1 MSTNFDKS
9 EFTNKTGHQSKE
21 PVRGKSQNKGLYA
34 GTNLSRLIFSGIF
47 NELNS
52 FIFQNS
58 TITELKI
65 AERISEYGLKYHLS
79 SSVLSDLNKLGLQ
92 LFKMKMKHQDCF
104 EKLDISP
111 KKSECC
117 YSVFHSGELHF
128 YYNVL
133 PGDVLKMKE
142 NKLFWINLADH
153 EYFSL
158 EEIVAK
164 EFKLEPKH
172 IEILMYLCGK
182 NMPGKSI
189 KREDIYQNV
198 WLTSTETN
206 SRKINNIISV
216 ASNKINSFAKKE
228 FISEKSNYVKL
239 IHGGDKY
246 LVSDTCIDAICIIN
260 KTAVN
265 EKK

>member
-1 MSTNFDKS
+1 MNTNFDKS
-9 EFTNKTGHQSKE
+9 EFTIKTGHQSKE
-21 PVRGKSQNKGLYA
+21 PVRGKSQNKRLYA
-34 GTNLSRLIFSGIF
+34 GTNLSPLILSGIF

-65 AERISEYGLKYHLS
+65 AERILEYGLKYHLS
-79 SSVLSDLNKLGLQ
+79 SSLLSDLNKLGLQ
-92 LFKMKMKHQDCF
+92 LFEIKIKRHDCF
-104 EKLDISP
+104 EELEISP
-111 KKSECC
+111 KKIECC

-133 PGDVLKMKE
+133 PDYVLKMKE

-158 EEIVAK
+158 EEIVPK

-172 IEILMYLCGK
+172 IEILMYLCRENMSGK
-182 NMPGKSI
+182 FI

-198 WLTSTETN
+198 WLTSNETDPN
-206 SRKINNIISV
+206 KINNTISV
-216 ASNKINSFAKKE
+216 ASNKINAFAKKE
-228 FISEKSNYVKL
+228 FISEKSDYVKL